1 MFFFQLI
8 FFHQQDTII
17 GTRKNRKAKTVPSI
31 SGGINYETNRKSR
44 DALRAISYC
53 LAMDNPAPSTF
64 IAPRKASAGNL
75 RSFGWHANR
84 PAHERP

>member
-1 MFFFQLI
+1 MFFFY
-8 FFHQQDTII
+8 FFISWIQY
-17 GTRKNRKAKTVPSI
+17 NRSEKAKTVSSI
-31 SGGINYETNRKSR
+31 SGRINYKTNRKSR